1 MERKKFL
8 KNITIFMVILFVII
22 VAACDNG
29 TEPDTVIQSVVTPS
43 AAPAG
48 GTYITAQT
56 VTLTTSTSG
65 ASIYYTVDGSNPTT
79 GSALYASPISI
90 NTTTTLKAI
99 AVKSGMNNSEIL
111 TAVYTINIPDTAA
124 TPTANPPAGTYTAEQ
139 TVTLTTSTLDAAIHY
154 TIDGSNP
161 TTDSALYASPITIST
176 TTTLK
181 AITVKSGMNNSEL
194 LESLYTITLPVF
206 TVTFNADGGTP
217 APASPVDVTSG
228 SIITQPPAM
237 TKNWHT
243 FSGWYTDSDCTV
255 PAVFPVTVTT
265 DVNLYVKWI
274 VNVFTNIADASAYL
288 ASLPTNTSSN
298 PAKLSVNFDLGT
310 MTETN
315 SGWKQLLGAINTSGK
330 YVNLDISACTMSG
343 DSFNPD
349 ISVATGKDKI
359 VSIVLPAAATSIEA
373 SSSFLDNIFKNF
385 SNLKSIS
392 GENVLTIGESAFYS
406 SSSTTGNKK
415 LQNIYFPN
423 VTSIGNFAFTYC
435 SGLQNADLPEVT
447 NIGYAAFRGCTSLQ
461 SISFP
466 ASVTLST
473 INPTFDGCSSLVS
486 FTITGSGT
494 LSAVENGKALVRNG
508 TELVAYPSASGTVTM
523 NTITTIGIYAFSGCT
538 GLQSVSFTQVTTIG
552 NDAFDG
558 CANLQSVNFP
568 LATTIGNS
576 AFNGCKGLQTMDFP
590 QATSIGS
597 QSFWSC
603 SGLQSLIIPKVTSIG
618 GNAFSYTGA
627 TALVITMGLTAPTLS
642 YQIFNYINSAK
653 TVTIKVPNSSAS
665 GYTPF
670 SGSIVTVSGTDTTAN
685 WANGLRGGGWT
696 GTTWSPPYSSTG
708 PESINQNITIIIE
721 VAE

>member
-1 MERKKFL
+1 MKKY
-8 KNITIFMVILFVII
+8 KTIISIFTVILLNVLI
-22 VAACDNG
+22 
-29 TEPDTVIQSVVTPS
+29 
-43 AAPAG
+43 
-48 GTYITAQT
+48 ITACNPETDQG
-56 VTLTTSTSG
+56 SG
-65 ASIYYTVDGSNPTT
+65 T
-79 GSALYASPISI
+79 
-90 NTTTTLKAI
+90 
-99 AVKSGMNNSEIL
+99 
-111 TAVYTINIPDTAA
+111 DT
-124 TPTANPPAGTYTAEQ
+124 Y
-139 TVTLTTSTLDAAIHY
+139 
-154 TIDGSNP
+154 
-161 TTDSALYASPITIST
+161 
-176 TTTLK
+176 
-181 AITVKSGMNNSEL
+181 
-194 LESLYTITLPVF
+194 
-206 TVTFNADGGTP
+206 TVTFNEDGGTP
-217 APASPVDVTSG
+217 APTSPVTVNSG
-228 SIITQPPAM
+228 STLTEPPAM
-237 TKNWHT
+237 TKDWHT
-243 FSGWYTDSDCTV
+243 FSGWYTDSDLTV
-255 PAVFPVTVTT
+255 SAVFPITVTADLDLYAKWTVKIFT
-265 DVNLYVKWI
+265 D
-274 VNVFTNIADASAYL
+274 IADASTYLNSL
-288 ASLPTNTSSN
+288 ASNTNSS
-298 PAKLSVNFDLGT
+298 PVDLQINFEMGT
-310 MTETN
+310 MTEES
-315 SGWKQLLGAINTSGK
+315 SGWRQLLDVINTSGK
-330 YVNLDISACTMSG
+330 FVNLDLSACSMEG
-343 DSFNPD
+343 ESFNPD
-349 ISVATGKDKI
+349 KSIASGKDKI

-373 SSSFLDNIFKNF
+373 SSSSFDNTFKNF
-385 SNLKSIS
+385 NNLKFIS
-392 GENVLTIGESAFYS
+392 GENILTIGESAFNGI
-406 SSSTTGNKK
+406 SSTTGNKN
-415 LQNIYFPN
+415 LQSIDFPK
-423 VTSIGNFAFTYC
+423 VTTIGNNAFAYC

-447 NIGYAAFRGCTSLQ
+447 DIGYSAFRSCTSLQ

-473 INPTFDGCSSLVS
+473 INPTFAGCTSLVS

-494 LSAVENGKALVRNG
+494 LSVIENGKALVRNG
-508 TELVAYPSASGTVTM
+508 TELVAYPSASGTVAM
-523 NTITTIGIYAFSGCT
+523 NTITTIGIHAFSGCT